1 MDCCNLSYW
10 HQPIRIYKQGPRRA
24 YHHRNIK
31 NNSRRIF
38 KKGMAQTKVLTCT
51 ILLALLLCMCKFLCL
66 IYSFVLLFYKGF
78 FSTPKPVHDR
88 LWYYSVRV
96 PLNISLSAFLM
107 YFTVLLTPNELL
119 MHVMRQIAMKW
130 APRNAAETILTLENA
145 SQERMIN
152 LTPVSAGNFA
162 APNVRE
168 PNANCWA
175 IVTNVIVCVDA
186 HVQRLRVYL

>member
-1 MDCCNLSYW
+1 
-10 HQPIRIYKQGPRRA
+10 
-24 YHHRNIK
+24 
-31 NNSRRIF
+31 
-38 KKGMAQTKVLTCT
+38 
-51 ILLALLLCMCKFLCL
+51 
-66 IYSFVLLFYKGF
+66 
-78 FSTPKPVHDR
+78 
-88 LWYYSVRV
+88 
-96 PLNISLSAFLM
+96 M